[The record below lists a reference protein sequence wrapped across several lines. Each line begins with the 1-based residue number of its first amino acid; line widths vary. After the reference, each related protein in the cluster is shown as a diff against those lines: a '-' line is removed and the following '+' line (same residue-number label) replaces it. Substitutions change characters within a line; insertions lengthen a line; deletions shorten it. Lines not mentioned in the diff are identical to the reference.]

1 MKSRLAVLLWVL
13 PGALVFASVAP
24 DSPSPISGRWEG
36 TVQIPG
42 RPFTLVVDLSSDQ
55 TGNWIG
61 SVIVPGFNVKG
72 APLSDLV
79 VKDAEVAFVIHEA
92 LGNPS
97 VKGRLVD
104 GAIQGEFAEG
114 GNHAPLVLHRTGDAQ
129 VDLPPKSTQLRRELE
144 GVWTGSLVYA
154 SHEFQVKLTL
164 KNGEN
169 GGNAAF
175 VLTREKDFPLTIG
188 WVQQDG
194 SALTMQTTD
203 GEESVDARFDA
214 AKGEI
219 RGTMQIG
226 GADVPLLLHKEVS
239 R

>member
-1 MKSRLAVLLWVL
+1 VAHVELVDAHGCFVSTDGPLTSLLGV
-13 PGALVFASVAP
+13 
-24 DSPSPISGRWEG
+24 
-36 TVQIPG
+36 
-42 RPFTLVVDLSSDQ
+42 
-55 TGNWIG
+55 
-61 SVIVPGFNVKG
+61 
-72 APLSDLV
+72 SDLV
-79 VKDAEVAFVIHEA
+79 VVANQDAILVADRRRSAEVKRVVDT
-92 LGNPS
+92 LRS
-97 VKGRLVD
+97 KGRVEADSHARIHRPWGWYQVID
-104 GAIQGEFAEG
+104 GG
-114 GNHAPLVLHRTGDAQ
+114 
-129 VDLPPKSTQLRRELE
+129 
-144 GVWTGSLVYA
+144 
-154 SHEFQVKLTL
+154 HEFQVKLTL

-169 GGNAAF
+169 GGSAAL